1 MLSPALLEAR
11 VYAPQ
16 GIANNTNQKE
26 SMLTDEQLNR
36 LEDQITEEKKTVD
49 FDTREFTIEF
59 LVKKYMD
66 NSDSGEN
73 DIFVPDYQRE
83 FVWDAER
90 QSKLIESITL
100 GLPIPIIFLAEDQNG
115 RLEIV
120 DGSQRI
126 RTLAAFLSGEL
137 KLEGLEK
144 LTEMNGIR
152 FDDFPAS
159 RKRKI
164 NNTAIRMIVLSDAA
178 TEDVRNDLFERINRG
193 SDLLR
198 NMEKRKGSKQGRFTD
213 LIYKECA
220 KNPLLAPLTP
230 LAKSVINR
238 QEKEELILRFFAFSE
253 QYPHYSRIAY
263 GVSSALDDYMKEK
276 NNSLSQ
282 KEEET
287 MTEDFQLMLK
297 YVKASFQFGFTAGKG
312 KYVSRPMFEA
322 ISVGVHLALKTRPD
336 LPQQEVDIERWM
348 KDSTFR
354 SVISGERQTHSAKKI
369 LARVEYVRDQLLRT
383 K

>member
-1 MLSPALLEAR
+1 
-11 VYAPQ
+11 
-16 GIANNTNQKE
+16 
-26 SMLTDEQLNR
+26 MLTQEKLNK

-59 LVKKYMD
+59 LVEKYK
-66 NSDSGEN
+66 NNLEKGEN
-73 DIFVPDYQRE
+73 DIFVPEYQRE
-83 FVWDAER
+83 FVWSQER

-100 GLPIPIIFLAEDQNG
+100 GLPIPLIFLAEDQAG

-126 RTLAAFLSGEL
+126 RTLAAFLTGEL

-144 LTEMNGIR
+144 LTEMNGIV
-152 FDDFPAS
+152 FDDLPAS

-198 NMEKRKGSKQGRFTD
+198 SMEKRKGSYQGSFTD

-220 KNPLLAPLTP
+220 KNELLHPLTP
-230 LAKSVINR
+230 LAKSVIHR
-238 QEKEELILRFFAFSE
+238 QEHEELILRFFAFSDH
-253 QYPHYSRIAY
+253 YPNFGRIAY
-263 GVSSALDDYMKEK
+263 GVSDALDNYMKEK
-276 NNSLSQ
+276 N
-282 KEEET
+282 ET
-287 MTEDFQLMLK
+287 MQPAERDVLSRRFSRMVE
-297 YVKASFQFGFTAGKG
+297 YVHENFIYGFTTGKD
-312 KYVSRPMFEA
+312 KHVSRPAFEA
-322 ISVGVHLALKTRPD
+322 ISVGVHLALEIRPNLNARKINFD
-336 LPQQEVDIERWM
+336 TWM
-348 KDSTFR
+348 KDHNFR
-354 SVISGERQTHSAKKI
+354 AAIASERQTHSARKI
-369 LARVEYVRDQLLRT
+369 MDRINYVRDQLLSA

>member
-1 MLSPALLEAR
+1 
-11 VYAPQ
+11 
-16 GIANNTNQKE
+16 
-26 SMLTDEQLNR
+26 MLTEEKLNR

-59 LVKKYMD
+59 LVKKYLD
-66 NSDSGEN
+66 NLETGEN
-73 DIFVPDYQRE
+73 DIFVPEYQRE

-100 GLPIPIIFLAEDQNG
+100 GLPIPIIFLAEDQSG

-137 KLEGLEK
+137 RLEGLEK
-144 LTEMNGIR
+144 LTEMNGIQ
-152 FDDFPAS
+152 FEDLPAS

-198 NMEKRKGSKQGRFTD
+198 NMEKRKGSYQGAFTD

-220 KNPLLAPLTP
+220 KNPLLPPLTP
-230 LAKSVINR
+230 LAKSVVNR
-238 QEKEELILRFFAFSE
+238 QEHEELILRFFAFSD
-253 QYPHYSRIAY
+253 QYPNYGRISF
-263 GVSSALDDYMKEK
+263 GVSDALDVYMKEK
-276 NNSLSQ
+276 NESLRPDEREDMSNSF
-282 KEEET
+282 KR
-287 MTEDFQLMLK
+287 MLE
-297 YVKASFQFGFTAGKG
+297 YVRASFIYGFTSGKN
-312 KYVSRPMFEA
+312 KYVSRPVFEA
-322 ISVGVHLALKTRPD
+322 ISVGVHLALRARPD
-336 LPQQEVDIERWM
+336 LPPREIDFSKWVKEPELRAVVL
-348 KDSTFR
+348 S
-354 SVISGERQTHSAKKI
+354 ERQTHNAKKI
-369 LARVEYVRDQLLRT
+369 LARVEYVRDQLLNA